1 MVENMAMTGEPLS
14 LTYSSA
20 VSRYSACLKFLIA
33 GINDLYIM
41 ACDIRNEYFNAPFQ
55 EKICFA
61 AGPEHKP
68 LKTGNVM
75 VMVRYLYG
83 LKSSGAAC
91 IIMFT

>member
-41 ACDIRNEYFNAPFQ
+41 ACDIRNAYFNAPFQ
-55 EKICFA
+55 EKIWFA

-68 LKTGNVM
+68 VKTGNVM